1 MRLVIGFLILSLIFG
16 QCSEKK
22 NIVEQ
27 PEKVILIQPFKDM
40 SDNDVEFISQ
50 KIKEVYPNV
59 KILEPIELPSHTYYK
74 PRNRYRA
81 DTLIRYLA
89 GRTEANFVTLGL
101 TSRDISTTKG
111 KVSDFG
117 VMGLGFRPGKS
128 CVASS
133 FRLDKNRKNEQHF
146 KVAIHELGH
155 TQGLKHCPI
164 KTCYMRDAEGKN
176 PTDEEIEFCEK
187 CRKFLKEKNWKI

>member
-50 KIKEVYPNV
+50 KIREVYPNV
-59 KILEPIELPSHTYYK
+59 KILEPIELPSHAYYK

-101 TSRDISTTKG
+101 TSKDISTTKG
-111 KVSDFG
+111 KVNDFG

-155 TQGLKHCPI
+155 TQGLKHCPT

-176 PTDEEIEFCEK
+176 PTDEEIQFCEK
-187 CRKFLKEKNWKI
+187 CRKFLKEKNWNV